1 MQNGWHV
8 NRKTNLQLNDM
19 QNGWHVKKKNQKYQI
34 NG

>member
-19 QNGWHVKKKNQKYQI
+19 QNGWHVKIKKI
-34 NG
+34 NN